1 MVPKDR
7 RFFYVTY
14 PKIKLHITEMRPII
28 KEDCTSIG
36 YLQKTHGLDGSFS
49 MHFEEQFDLTLE
61 EAEYLFLEIDGS
73 LVPFFISE
81 EGFRFRGNDSA
92 IIRFDEIDSQEQAR
106 EFTGCAVM
114 VFTDEIIEPEEDDSP
129 SILIGYEVTDQ
140 KHGLLGKIIHVDD
153 YSGNMVITV
162 IFRENEVLIPLS
174 DDVIL
179 GMDEDKRQMRL
190 DCPEG
195 LIELYL
201 E

>member
-1 MVPKDR
+1 
-7 RFFYVTY
+7 
-14 PKIKLHITEMRPII
+14 
-28 KEDCTSIG
+28 
-36 YLQKTHGLDGSFS
+36 
-49 MHFEEQFDLTLE
+49 
-61 EAEYLFLEIDGS
+61 
-73 LVPFFISE
+73 
-81 EGFRFRGNDSA
+81 
-92 IIRFDEIDSQEQAR
+92 
-106 EFTGCAVM
+106 M